1 MSENILYL
9 FPDTNLFIQCKPL
22 AELDWSIWSEFEEVH
37 LIVCRPVTREIDNQ
51 KTRGNSR
58 VAKRAGSTYQS
69 FAPLAEE
76 EQDFLLINN
85 SVPIVKL
92 LLEGLGQPSPELKGD
107 LDYSKTDDEIVGCL
121 HRFRKENPGAD
132 ARLLTHDRG
141 PMMAARS
148 LGLPQV
154 PIKESWLL
162 PPEQNEVEK
171 ENTRLKQRVA
181 ELEKSEPRF
190 KMELFDEEGKTVKHL
205 EADHLI
211 YEPLSESDKDILVES
226 LTNHFPMRTNF
237 TPGEPAGDEGVVI
250 ALEWLDRRFATGPP
264 KDEDIAKYRDREYPS
279 WISKCR
285 KILSDLH
292 KELQQR
298 RGQPVFELAVTNEG
312 TRPGND
318 ALVVIEA
325 MGNFRICPPP
335 YRGEADDDP
344 DEELALPR
352 PPRPPV
358 GPQASS
364 SLAATFGTGG
374 IRGIGKILESMNI
387 LQPRVNLF
395 DTRRIYLP
403 PPVTPYDQRRDP
415 NGFFYKP
422 DRPSEP
428 RASFALECEQ
438 WRHSTGQ
445 QSFLGELFFDT
456 EDDEVRGA
464 LKCEVHAE
472 NLSSPVSKHLPVR
485 ITVRKI
491 ASYERARELVQKL
504 IGPK

>member
-22 AELDWSIWSEFEEVH
+22 AELDWSEWSEFEEVH

-58 VAKRAGSTYQS
+58 VAQRARSTYQL

-76 EQDFLLINN
+76 KQDFLVIKN

-92 LLEGLGQPSPELKGD
+92 LLEGLGQPSTELKEV
-107 LDYSKTDDEIVGCL
+107 LDYSKTDDQIVGCL
-121 HRFRKENPGAD
+121 HRFRKENPDAD

-148 LGLPQV
+148 LELPQV

-162 PPEQNEVEK
+162 PPEQKEVEK

-181 ELEKSEPRF
+181 ELERSEPRF
-190 KMELFDEEGKTVKHL
+190 KMELIDEEGKT

-237 TPGEPAGDEGVVI
+237 TPGEPAGDERGVT
-250 ALEWLDRRFATGPP
+250 ARERLDRRFATGPP

-279 WISKCR
+279 WIRQCR

-292 KELQQR
+292 KELQR
-298 RGQPVFELAVTNEG
+298 RGQPLFELAVTNEG

-325 MGNFRICPPP
+325 LGNFKICPPP

-344 DEELALPR
+344 EEELALPR

-364 SLAATFGTGG
+364 SLDATFG
-374 IRGIGKILESMNI
+374 IGRIFESVNR
-387 LQPRVNLF
+387 LQLPVNLF
-395 DTRRIYLP
+395 DTGPIYLP
-403 PPVTPYDQRRDP
+403 PPVRPYDQSRDP

-428 RASFALECEQ
+428 RASFALECAQ
-438 WRHSTGQ
+438 WRHSTGPK
-445 QSFLGELFFDT
+445 SFLGELFFDT
-456 EDDEVRGA
+456 EHDKVRGA

-472 NLSSPVSKHLPVR
+472 NLSSPVSKHFSVR
-485 ITVRKI
+485 IAVREI

-504 IGPK
+504 IGPKL